1 VDALT
6 AAKKP
11 AARRKP
17 ARPKPAP
24 VKCSDCD
31 GHGEITEAV
40 KVGARKGRIT
50 DHRQAG
56 LCLTCLGTGE
66 AATD

>member
-1 VDALT
+1 MP

-11 AARRKP
+11 ATRRKP
-17 ARPKPAP
+17 APPKPEPA
-24 VKCSDCD
+24 KCPDCD

-40 KVGARKGRIT
+40 RVGARKGRAT
-50 DHRQAG
+50 DDHQTG
-56 LCLTCLGTGE
+56 LCLTCWGTGE

>member
-1 VDALT
+1 MSAT
-6 AAKKP
+6 
-11 AARRKP
+11 RKP
-17 ARPKPAP
+17 ATRRKSAP
-24 VKCSDCD
+24 VKPAKCPDCD

-50 DHRQAG
+50 DHRQTG

-66 AATD
+66 APTD

>member
-1 VDALT
+1 MT

-11 AARRKP
+11 ATRR
-17 ARPKPAP
+17 RTAP
-24 VKCSDCD
+24 VKPEPAKCPDCD

-40 KVGARKGRIT
+40 KVGARKGRLT

-66 AATD
+66 APTD